1 MPMVRRLAT
10 RAPARRSQVEA
21 ACKKIARYIHQHGL
35 GVGDVLPPQVH
46 LRRELGFSNNSLDP
60 AMRLLVDMGLLTR
73 RTCRG
78 TEIVSLEPLQRLTW
92 TIGLAVM
99 DLPIQGPGA
108 FTAWL
113 VHALQSLLSKRHCA
127 CHTYFRVE
135 EPKWPHHRLEDF
147 PGFAADVEDRAID
160 GMIILPTLDAQGQSA
175 FAAAGIPLL
184 HCGFQEEMP
193 FAALLDFRGMIAAA
207 AAALVAGGA
216 RRLALFDSSIRL
228 DADAFDRL
236 VRKTAGVSGRNG
248 LSTEKPC
255 LVPPGVEGGGQVARA
270 LLQLPPARRPDALIV
285 TDDFAATGVAQV
297 LASQADYRPGLAVSA
312 NKQLPQLWPMPVMR
326 FEFDID
332 ELAARAVQMLQDT
345 LLNPETPPRQERVKA
360 RLVVGSEQ

>member
-1 MPMVRRLAT
+1 MSRGKGTATRHRLA
-10 RAPARRSQVEA
+10 ARSQVDT
-21 ACKKIARYIHQHGL
+21 ACKCIARLIHSRGL
-35 GVGDVLPPQVH
+35 VAGDALPSE
-46 LRRELGFSNNSLDP
+46 RELHRLFGFSNNTLAP
-60 AMRLLVDMGLLTR
+60 AMRLLVDIGLLTR
-73 RTCRG
+73 RPRHG
-78 TEIVSLEPLQRLTW
+78 TVIRDLEPLNRLTW
-92 TIGLAVM
+92 TIGLAIM

-113 VHALQSLLSKRHCA
+113 VHALLSALSKRHCA

-135 EPKWPHHRLEDF
+135 NPKWPHHRLEDF

-160 GMIILPTLDAQGQSA
+160 GMIILPTLDAQGQAA

-184 HCGFQEEMP
+184 HCGVQEEMP

-207 AAALVAGGA
+207 AATLVAGGA

-228 DADAFDRL
+228 DADAFDGL
-236 VRKTAGVSGRNG
+236 VRKAAGVSGRNG

-255 LVPPGVEGGGQVARA
+255 LVPSGVEGGVQVARA
-270 LLQLPPARRPDALIV
+270 MLQLPPARRPDALIV
-285 TDDFAATGVAQV
+285 TDDFTATGVAQV
-297 LASQADYRPGLAVSA
+297 LVSQADYRPRLAASA
-312 NKQLPQLWPMPVMR
+312 NKQLPQAWPMPVLR

-345 LLNPETPPRQERVKA
+345 LLNPALPPRQERVRPKLA
-360 RLVVGSEQ
+360 E